1 MEHANFFGRG
11 QESDSRACSAFK
23 QYVDIVSYVRSR
35 GSWAR
40 RIEEVEV
47 GGEEQTL
54 ISWSTSSLYFLLLRL
69 AKIPDLISHGTPT
82 RRSFQTRSRYPFA
95 IIQLLIRL
103 FKWLL
108 LLPFLPLSL
117 IFDQQQANMNI
128 SLRSVARIRQPRDF
142 DCFGFSPASEKSP
155 ARTIA
160 RQKSVAFRGTDIR
173 HRIHC
178 TRARSPG
185 SEKIGLAVENS
196 EV

>member
-1 MEHANFFGRG
+1 MEHANFFGRRG
-11 QESDSRACSAFK
+11 ESDSRACSAFR
-23 QYVDIVSYVRSR
+23 QYVDIVSDVRNRWSR
-35 GSWAR
+35 AR
-40 RIEEVEV
+40 RIEEV

-54 ISWSTSSLYFLLLRL
+54 ISWSTSSLYLLLPRL
-69 AKIPDLISHGTPT
+69 AKISNMISDGTPT
-82 RRSFQTRSRYPFA
+82 CTSFQTRSRNPFA

-117 IFDQQQANMNI
+117 IVDQQQANMNI
-128 SLRSVARIRQPRDF
+128 SLRSIARVRRPRDF

-173 HRIHC
+173 CRTYC
-178 TRARSPG
+178 TRAR
-185 SEKIGLAVENS
+185 
-196 EV
+196 